1 MNLQAIDGIRFHDH
15 MSDELKGSFP
25 TTLIENQLVRQYG
38 RSAHGID
45 AFILKDGKA
54 AFLEFKYTARASQ
67 DVCDKLITRSTFV
80 QSKLRLPNLEVR
92 LFYVLKHM
100 PRDALRRKYQDKITF
115 VSQRDDNVR
124 LSDETLKSLRD
135 FFGASPD
142 VPVDAQVIVED
153 IESVDDLDILTL
165 KDFISSGRLQPWS
178 RQRPM
183 VTSRLPDIKDYVI
196 TCHAE
201 PDFVMPPVLIAK
213 IQGANK
219 LQVLDGQHRLWGLNM
234 IIAADM
240 TDSLRN
246 WKIPVDYRKVT
257 EEQANRM
264 YDVINRSQPSR
275 ALFMSMEQRHE
286 EIIALRRELKVDIFP
301 DFSWDKSKSPQVPK
315 INFDEVM
322 DMISTRFDGWCHT
335 GKFTDMRS
343 IKVRILALNEEMKH
357 KFDDD
362 ALAYERYKDYFA
374 LSKASGS
381 TMSEDTFFKR
391 LEEIETVA
399 SCYLGLLRSGVW
411 VNLL

>member
-1 MNLQAIDGIRFHDH
+1 
-15 MSDELKGSFP
+15 
-25 TTLIENQLVRQYG
+25 
-38 RSAHGID
+38 
-45 AFILKDGKA
+45 
-54 AFLEFKYTARASQ
+54 
-67 DVCDKLITRSTFV
+67 
-80 QSKLRLPNLEVR
+80 
-92 LFYVLKHM
+92 
-100 PRDALRRKYQDKITF
+100 
-115 VSQRDDNVR
+115 
-124 LSDETLKSLRD
+124 
-135 FFGASPD
+135 
-142 VPVDAQVIVED
+142 
-153 IESVDDLDILTL
+153 
-165 KDFISSGRLQPWS
+165 
-178 RQRPM
+178 
-183 VTSRLPDIKDYVI
+183 
-196 TCHAE
+196 
-201 PDFVMPPVLIAK
+201 
-213 IQGANK
+213 
-219 LQVLDGQHRLWGLNM
+219 
-234 IIAADM
+234 
-240 TDSLRN
+240 
-246 WKIPVDYRKVT
+246 
-257 EEQANRM
+257 
-264 YDVINRSQPSR
+264 
-275 ALFMSMEQRHE
+275 MEQRHE